1 MIHRLIGL
9 AVVVVVIIIGL
20 TMYLAPDDLAKC
32 SGPGSGECAM
42 ADAIVAVSGGD
53 TDARTDEAIRLYK
66 QKWSSLLIMSGAAAD
81 KTGLSNAEAMK
92 RRALSQGVPDKNI
105 IIEDHSETTKQ
116 NAVEVKSVIT
126 ARKMKRIILVTSGY
140 HMQRARSELAA
151 QVPGVEVLSHQVRR
165 DKHWGDLWWLTPWG
179 WWLAVGELI
188 KIGLFTIGGTR

>member
-1 MIHRLIGL
+1 M
-9 AVVVVVIIIGL
+9 
-20 TMYLAPDDLAKC
+20 AKC
-32 SGPGSGECAM
+32 SAPGSGECAP

-66 QKWSSLLIMSGAAAD
+66 QQWSSLLIMSGAAAD

-92 RRALSQGVPDKNI
+92 RRALSQGVPDKHI

-116 NAVEVKSVIT
+116 NAVEVKSVIA

-140 HMQRARSELAA
+140 HMQRARSEFAA
-151 QVPGVEVLSHQVRR
+151 QVPGVEVLSHPVSR

>member
-140 HMQRARSELAA
+140 HMRRAQLEFSASS
-151 QVPGVEVLSHQVRR
+151 V
-165 DKHWGDLWWLTPWG
+165 
-179 WWLAVGELI
+179 
-188 KIGLFTIGGTR
+188 

>member
-81 KTGLSNAEAMK
+81 
-92 RRALSQGVPDKNI
+92 
-105 IIEDHSETTKQ
+105 
-116 NAVEVKSVIT
+116 
-126 ARKMKRIILVTSGY
+126 
-140 HMQRARSELAA
+140 
-151 QVPGVEVLSHQVRR
+151 
-165 DKHWGDLWWLTPWG
+165 
-179 WWLAVGELI
+179 
-188 KIGLFTIGGTR
+188 